1 MAPSRLFKDSDAPVR
16 AALRAVEARVK
27 PDFRRAV
34 IFVFLALVCDA
45 ATHFVGG
52 VHAHHRQAQLI
63 AYGCALAFLI
73 FGVLATRSAA
83 SELARVSQNRAGA
96 AASTPLR
103 VVTLLAGYALT
114 LLISLDLFAV
124 PVGHLLVGGAV
135 TGVIVGIAAQQTLGN
150 LFAGLVLLFSRPY
163 IPGERIRV
171 RAGSLG
177 GTLDGT
183 VVSVGLMYTTMATSE
198 GTVNIP
204 NSGLLGAAVG
214 PLPSPAEDDQLNR
227 LIAATE

>member
-1 MAPSRLFKDSDAPVR
+1 
-16 AALRAVEARVK
+16 
-27 PDFRRAV
+27 
-34 IFVFLALVCDA
+34 
-45 ATHFVGG
+45 

-63 AYGCALAFLI
+63 AYGCALGFLI

-214 PLPSPAEDDQLNR
+214 PLPSPADDDQLTR